1 MNLKKYIIL
10 IILTIFLFSIASVSA
25 SDTNETLMTS
35 IDDSPTELSKTD
47 EKVIDQKNMN
57 DKTGAGEGT
66 YEELKNEIGT
76 GGDKNLTKSYY
87 KYTGGNTIEIS
98 TPGVINGNGAVID
111 MNGSNIRAF
120 YVTAS
125 GVTIKNL
132 TISNTNS
139 NGDGGAIYFEGRGS
153 LTNCNFINNR
163 ATGGYGGGAIY
174 FKGQGSVTNCNFIN
188 NQATVSYGGGAIYF
202 KGQGDVTNCNFNNN
216 QANSNYGGAIYIKGT
231 GNVTNC
237 NFTNNQLNGPFGGG
251 AIYFQNTGNVT
262 NCIFNN
268 NTANRGGAIY
278 SLKWATTADTCIFK
292 TSSDTMVNVVTRSP
306 TLNVDNFTSFYGS
319 GEKLIFNLTTNSGMP
334 VTNGNISISVY
345 FKDNNSGVCNYTCL
359 SGEEWVPDLP
369 VGSYYAIFNTEYAGF
384 TPVNRTI
391 TIHPNNAF
399 WMLNNIINAN
409 NNNVI
414 NLTND
419 YYYDPAFD
427 GAFANGIVINRKVTI
442 NGNGYAIDAKGKAR
456 VFIVRADDVAIKKLN
471 IINAYANGNGGA
483 IYFSGTGTV
492 TNCNF
497 INNTANYGGAFC
509 FDKGSV
515 LNCNFI
521 NNTAKMHGGAFHSNK
536 QCDVVNCN
544 FINNTADGYGGAVH
558 SNKQCNVVNC
568 NFTGNKAI
576 MGSAI
581 YFDCYD
587 FSNTLTIS
595 NSIFLNNRANADS
608 NTPFNVTINEKNITI
623 TFIGQNN
630 HLNAIYSNYN
640 DNVTFVNVT
649 YWGMNG
655 IETITSTKSGSNREA
670 GQNITVSV
678 VVNDKVLLNELLR
691 VTDEN
696 GTIVLDLEVNGSYYI
711 CVRHIEDSYYTGAEK
726 IFENMKYV
734 NITSQTT
741 TNKTVNITAK
751 SNIFNESMPGKLLFI
766 LPNNINIT
774 ANYAGNG
781 TWWANYT
788 FDKYGEFE
796 VRALYIGL
804 NNVTVNNATITINK
818 IKTELSAD
826 AVTTTYNVNKY
837 LTITLKDVNGN
848 PLKGV
853 SIYVDLNGAKTY
865 TTDGNGQVKVSTKGL
880 APKTYT
886 AKVTFNG
893 NDIYDKS
900 VKNVKVTVK
909 KAASKITA
917 AKKTFK
923 AKTKVKKYAAVLKD
937 NTGKAIKNARL
948 TLKVRGK
955 TYSAKTNYKGKAVFK
970 ITKLNKKG
978 TYKAV
983 IKFNGNK
990 YYLKSTKNTKITV
1003 KASKT
1008 TFKTVSRQQR
1018 HKNS

>member
-47 EKVIDQKNMN
+47 EKVINQKNMN

-66 YEELKNEIGT
+66 YEELSNEIGT

-132 TISNTNS
+132 TISNTNI
-139 NGDGGAIYFEGRGS
+139 NGNGA
-153 LTNCNFINNR
+153 
-163 ATGGYGGGAIY
+163 AIY
-174 FKGQGSVTNCNFIN
+174 FKQQGSIANCNFIN
-188 NQATVSYGGGAIYF
+188 NQATVSNGGGAIYF
-202 KGQGDVTNCNFNNN
+202 EGQGSVTNCNFNNNRATGAFGGGAIYFNGQGDVTNCNFNNN

-237 NFTNNQLNGPFGGG
+237 NFTNNQLNGAYGGG
-251 AIYFQNTGNVT
+251 AVYFRNPGTVT
-262 NCIFNN
+262 NCNFNN
-268 NTANRGGAIY
+268 NTANHGGAIYFLNTGTVINCNFNNNTANNGGAIY

-292 TSSDTMVNVVTRSP
+292 TSSDTNVNVVTRSP

-345 FKDNNSGVCNYTCL
+345 FKDNGVWVRNYTCL
-359 SGEEWVPDLP
+359 SGEGWIPDLP
-369 VGSYYAIFNTEYAGF
+369 AGSYIAVFDTEYAEF
-384 TPVNRTI
+384 QKINRT
-391 TIHPNNAF
+391 
-399 WMLNNIINAN
+399 
-409 NNNVI
+409 V
-414 NLTND
+414 
-419 YYYDPAFD
+419 
-427 GAFANGIVINRKVTI
+427 
-442 NGNGYAIDAKGKAR
+442 
-456 VFIVRADDVAIKKLN
+456 
-471 IINAYANGNGGA
+471 
-483 IYFSGTGTV
+483 
-492 TNCNF
+492 
-497 INNTANYGGAFC
+497 
-509 FDKGSV
+509 
-515 LNCNFI
+515 
-521 NNTAKMHGGAFHSNK
+521 
-536 QCDVVNCN
+536 
-544 FINNTADGYGGAVH
+544 
-558 SNKQCNVVNC
+558 
-568 NFTGNKAI
+568 
-576 MGSAI
+576 
-581 YFDCYD
+581 
-587 FSNTLTIS
+587 
-595 NSIFLNNRANADS
+595 
-608 NTPFNVTINEKNITI
+608 
-623 TFIGQNN
+623 
-630 HLNAIYSNYN
+630 
-640 DNVTFVNVT
+640 
-649 YWGMNG
+649 
-655 IETITSTKSGSNREA
+655 
-670 GQNITVSV
+670 
-678 VVNDKVLLNELLR
+678 
-691 VTDEN
+691 
-696 GTIVLDLEVNGSYYI
+696 
-711 CVRHIEDSYYTGAEK
+711 
-726 IFENMKYV
+726 
-734 NITSQTT
+734 
-741 TNKTVNITAK
+741 
-751 SNIFNESMPGKLLFI
+751 
-766 LPNNINIT
+766 
-774 ANYAGNG
+774 
-781 TWWANYT
+781 
-788 FDKYGEFE
+788 
-796 VRALYIGL
+796 
-804 NNVTVNNATITINK
+804 TITINK

-837 LTITLKDVNGN
+837 LTITLKDVDGN

-923 AKTKVKKYAAVLKD
+923 AKTKVKKYAVVLKD
-937 NTGKAIKNARL
+937 NTGKAIKNAKL

-1008 TFKTVSRQQR
+1008 TFKTVSQGSKDTKTVKKIQQALKD
-1018 HKNS
+1018 HGYYLSYKGHYLKVDGKYNSYTVRSVKEFQRDHGLKQTGKVDAKTAKKLGII